1 MVEFRADIAERS
13 QQMADLRAD
22 IMEKEIEQIK
32 PEIPMIQE

>member
-1 MVEFRADIAERS
+1 MVEF
-13 QQMADLRAD
+13 RAD